1 MEFVNQVNETKVVES
16 LELFWRKHIELKD
29 ASGLTGAEYCRQNGL
44 VIHQLYYWVSRL
56 KPQHQSSSSF
66 ISVKLNSVVAP
77 LVLCSIEFKNGQ
89 QLRVHDPVVL
99 PQLVALLDK

>member
-16 LELFWRKHIELKD
+16 LELFWCKHIELKN

-56 KPQHQSSSSF
+56 KPQHQSSSF
-66 ISVKLNSVVAP
+66 IPVKLNSVVSP
-77 LVLCSIEFKNGQ
+77 LVLCSIELKNGQ

-99 PQLVALLDK
+99 PQLFALLDK